1 MSFTVA
7 IIGKPNVGKSTLF
20 NRMLKRSGGPRN
32 IAIAEKM
39 PGITRDRNYGIAEWE
54 GRHFTVIDTGGFYAE
69 GLPYE
74 AEEMGRL
81 VREQSLL
88 AVEEAD
94 LIIHLLDGK
103 DGLSPTDVEMSVMLR
118 NAGKLI
124 YWVVN
129 KIDSPDKEV
138 RALEFYSTGAPE
150 IFPVSAMTG
159 LGYEELMEKIAE
171 HIPAEGSAEDDAD
184 SRDELPK
191 IAVVGRPNVGKS
203 TLINVLLGKK
213 RLIVSPVA
221 GTTRDAIDS
230 VCTWYGN
237 RYLFIDTA
245 GIRKKMG
252 GFAKTLRG
260 TSKSKQVDEAAVER
274 LSLMRAVKSIE
285 RADIAILL
293 LDATQGVVEQEQRI
307 AGMAEEFGKSLIVL
321 FNKWDLVE
329 NPEKRFKE
337 LRSELE
343 RRLWFAAAAPFV
355 TVSGLERKRVTNIF
369 SLINDLMAERKK
381 HIGTGVLNRFLARV
395 LSTHPFPGTKGKP
408 AKFYYMAQTGTEPPV
423 FHLVVNS
430 KQSVNEQHL
439 RYIEKAIR
447 AEFGFTGTPIRI
459 YAKSR

>member
-20 NRMLKRSGGPRN
+20 NRMLRRTGGARTS
-32 IAIAEKM
+32 AIAEKM
-39 PGITRDRNYGIAEWE
+39 PGITRDRNYGTAEWE
-54 GRHFTVIDTGGFYAE
+54 GRRFTVVDTGGFYAE

-74 AEEMGRL
+74 KEEMARQ

-94 LIIHLLDGK
+94 LIVHLLDGK
-103 DGLSPTDVEMSVMLR
+103 EGLSPTDVEMAAMLR
-118 NAGKLI
+118 SAGKPI
-124 YWVVN
+124 YWAVN
-129 KIDSPDKEV
+129 KIDTPDKEV
-138 RALEFYSTGAPE
+138 RALEFYTTGAPE
-150 IFPVSAMTG
+150 IFPVSAVTG

-171 HIPAEGSAEDDAD
+171 HLPSDAYAEDELDPH
-184 SRDELPK
+184 RDMPK

-203 TLINVLLGKK
+203 TLINALLGKN

-237 RYLFIDTA
+237 PYLLIDTA

-252 GFAKTLRG
+252 GYAKTFRSS
-260 TSKSKQVDEAAVER
+260 SKSKQIDEAAVER

-285 RADIAILL
+285 RCDIAILL
-293 LDATQGVVEQEQRI
+293 LDAAQGIVEQEQRI
-307 AGMAEEFGKSLIVL
+307 AGMAEEFGKSMIVL

-329 NPEKRFKE
+329 KPEERYKE
-337 LRSELE
+337 LRSEIE
-343 RRLWFAAAAPFV
+343 HRLWFTAAVPFI
-355 TVSGLERKRVTNIF
+355 TTSGIERTRITKIF
-369 SLINDLMAERKK
+369 PLINDLMAERKK
-381 HIGTGVLNRFLARV
+381 HIGTGVLNRFLIRL
-395 LSTHPFPGTKGKP
+395 LSTQPFPGHRGKP
-408 AKFYYMAQTGTEPPV
+408 IKFYYMAQTGTEPPV
-423 FHLVVNS
+423 FNLVVNYPQAV
-430 KQSVNEQHL
+430 KEQHL

-447 AEFGFTGTPIRI
+447 AEFGFIGAPIRI